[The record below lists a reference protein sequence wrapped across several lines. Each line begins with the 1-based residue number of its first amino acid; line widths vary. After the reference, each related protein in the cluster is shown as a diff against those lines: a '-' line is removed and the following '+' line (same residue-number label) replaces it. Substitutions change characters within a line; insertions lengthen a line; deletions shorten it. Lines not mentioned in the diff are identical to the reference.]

1 MINHDAVMNYIIQC
15 LQNMVASDVEIHPD
29 SNLID
34 ELGLESIKVM
44 DLLMM
49 LEDRFDIPIPINIL
63 LDVRTPEQLRDALLY
78 KLSGTRPGIRVMSFR
93 HLY

>member
-1 MINHDAVMNYIIQC
+1 MINRDAVMNYIIQC
-15 LQNMVASDVEIHPD
+15 LQEMVASDVEIHPD

-49 LEDRFDIPIPINIL
+49 LEDRFDTPIPINIL
-63 LDVRTPEQLRDALLY
+63 LDVRTPEQLRDALLPY
-78 KLSGTRPGIRVMSFR
+78 LEKTYGPL
-93 HLY
+93 

>member
-1 MINHDAVMNYIIQC
+1 MINRDAVMNYIIQC

-63 LDVRTPEQLRDALLY
+63 LDVRTPEQLRDALL
-78 KLSGTRPGIRVMSFR
+78 P
-93 HLY
+93 HLEKNYGPL

>member
-1 MINHDAVMNYIIQC
+1 MINRDAVMNYILQC
-15 LQNMVASDVEIHPD
+15 LQKMVASDVEIHPD

-63 LDVRTPEQLRDALLY
+63 LDVRTPEQLRDALL
-78 KLSGTRPGIRVMSFR
+78 P
-93 HLY
+93 HLEKTYGPL

>member
-1 MINHDAVMNYIIQC
+1 MINRDAVMNYIIQC
-15 LQNMVASDVEIHPD
+15 LQEMVASDVAIHPD

-63 LDVRTPEQLRDALLY
+63 LDVRTPEQLRDALLPY
-78 KLSGTRPGIRVMSFR
+78 LEKTYGPL
-93 HLY
+93 